1 MNRFIVTLIA
11 VLVFSPFMAPAL
23 AGSRS
28 SGEEGCADEIQVIRI
43 TNAIDVAV
51 DRKDWVKA
59 RSFFADKL
67 RADFT
72 SLTGGEPAV
81 IKADDLI
88 AGWKANLGPAKKSL
102 HLRGNHL
109 VTIDGDSAT
118 VYSHGYAWNKMEGN
132 GDPLWEVWGNY
143 THEMRRTAEGWKVTA
158 FTFVMTHERGN
169 MWVKT
174 TPAPGK

>member
-1 MNRFIVTLIA
+1 MSRFIVALIA
-11 VLVFSPFMAPAL
+11 MLVFSSFMAA
-23 AGSRS
+23 AFAKSRS
-28 SGEEGCADEIQVIRI
+28 LDKGGCFDTMEVIRI

-51 DRKDWVKA
+51 DRKDWAKA
-59 RSFFADKL
+59 RSFFADEL

-72 SLTGGEPAV
+72 SLTGGEPTV

-88 AGWKANLGPAKKSL
+88 AGWKTNLGPAKTSL
-102 HLRGNHL
+102 HIRGNHL
-109 VTIDGDSAT
+109 VTISGDNAT

-132 GDPLWEVWGNY
+132 GNPLWEVWGNY
-143 THEMRRTAEGWKVTA
+143 THELRRTAEGWKVTA

-174 TPAPGK
+174 TPAPGN